1 VRIAV
6 FHNLGSGGAKRAL
19 YNLTK
24 HLAKAGHAVDAFIPS
39 TAEENFLPLRDVVTT
54 YRVFPIRRT
63 PLGATSSALRRLLR
77 LGTSLRDQ
85 ERGQQSIAE
94 AINAGSYDVVLS
106 EQDRDTRS
114 PFILRFLT
122 KPTVYC
128 CQQPHRYQEAILD
141 VVSRSAGATI
151 RRFEWLRERVRN
163 YLERRATQLD
173 KRNAQSASYIV
184 TNSSFSREVIL
195 RAYGLNAFVSYLG
208 TDTDLF
214 RPLFERR
221 EDYVLSVGSCTSS
234 KGYDFLIRSLARI
247 DAQARPKILI
257 AANETNPGWE
267 AYLLR
272 LAATLKVGLSIKKLV
287 SDSDLVRLYNRAK
300 LFLYA
305 PYLEPFGLVVL
316 EAMACGTPVIAVKEG
331 GVRESV
337 LHNETGILT
346 ERDEEAFAQA
356 TSELLRDDV
365 QRERLARRALEVVR
379 SFWTWKHAA
388 ERLSWH
394 LERAVRLGRA

>member
-6 FHNLGSGGAKRAL
+6 FHNLPSGGAKRAL

-24 HLAKAGHAVDAFIPS
+24 HLVKAGHAVDAFIPS

-54 YRVFPIRRT
+54 CRVFPIRRT
-63 PLGATSSALRRLLR
+63 PLGATSSVLRRLLR
-77 LGTSLRDQ
+77 LGISLRDQ
-85 ERGQQSIAE
+85 ERGQRSIAE

-106 EQDRDTRS
+106 EQDRDTLS
-114 PFILRFLT
+114 PFILRFLA
-122 KPTVYC
+122 KPTVYYC
-128 CQQPHRYQEAILD
+128 PQPDRCQEAVLD
-141 VVSRSAGATI
+141 VVSRSAGVPI
-151 RRFEWLRERVRN
+151 RRFDWLRERLRN
-163 YLERRATQLD
+163 YRSRRVRQLD
-173 KRNAQSASYIV
+173 KRNAHSASYIV
-184 TNSSFSREVIL
+184 TNSYFSREVIL

-221 EDYVLSVGSCTSS
+221 ENYVLSVGWCSPH

-247 DAQARPKILI
+247 DAQARPKVLI
-257 AANETNPGWE
+257 AANGTDPGWE

-272 LAATLKVGLSIKKLV
+272 LAATLKVDLSIKKLV
-287 SDSDLVRLYNRAK
+287 SDSDLVRLYNKAK

-337 LHNETGILT
+337 LHNETGILA

-394 LERAVRLGRA
+394 LERAVTLRRA